1 MYKRKLKEHQKNNAR
16 FVSKKKIISYLKE
29 LFVFVAFTQ
38 CLQLCHCVRVVV
50 AILRVNIK
58 ALPLCS
64 ENSKR
69 K

>member
-1 MYKRKLKEHQKNNAR
+1 MYKRKLVKSTKKIMPDSL
-16 FVSKKKIISYLKE
+16 VKKIISYLKE